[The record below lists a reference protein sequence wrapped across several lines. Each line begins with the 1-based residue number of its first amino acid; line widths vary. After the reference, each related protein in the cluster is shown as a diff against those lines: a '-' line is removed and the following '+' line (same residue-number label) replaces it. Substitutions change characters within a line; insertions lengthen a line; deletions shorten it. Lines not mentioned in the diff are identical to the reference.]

1 MKALSLSIMA
11 ALMLGTGMGTYAQM
25 GQGSSPRGY
34 SSAPTRS
41 TPSYSGGS
49 SGSSG
54 GGYRSSSN
62 SSSPSYNSGGNSGS
76 GRSNT
81 SSGTSGTR
89 NTGGSSSSSGSNSS
103 GNSNSNNSG
112 YYGNNGYYNTPSN
125 NTMGSTGTSS
135 SGGTQNPAYYPQQGD
150 AATNRSNSLK
160 DIRKALSSFDQSTQT
175 FTVSGTEP
183 STVTGAGGTR
193 MHINPADLV
202 TADGQPISDDINV
215 ELKELDSPGKMAL
228 AGAPTMSNGDV
239 LISGGSYY
247 FGMTSNGQQ
256 VQLRQGSS
264 MQVELPN
271 ITTEPDMEV
280 YLGEVDANGNV
291 NWQPTNQPLT
301 PAVANSSNMG
311 DIKGGSP
318 RNETGNNGTS
328 GPRDTNTPTG
338 TRTEGGSNNTNN
350 TSNNGGTRGNSYGT
364 GAYAYYSPTNITRMG
379 WVNCDKGFRGGTK
392 MFVEVEGADPVNT
405 QVFVMYKDVKSL
417 VEGQP
422 EQGFSTNNFIFENIP
437 NKQPVKIVAI
447 SKANGVT
454 YTGQIDAVTKSRGKF
469 LVPLKQS
476 TDADAAKM
484 FE

>member
-1 MKALSLSIMA
+1 MKALSLSIIA

-34 SSAPTRS
+34 NSAPSRS
-41 TPSYSGGS
+41 TPSYGGGS
-49 SGSSG
+49 SGNSG
-54 GGYRSSSN
+54 GSYRSSSN
-62 SSSPSYNSGGNSGS
+62 SSSPSYNNSGYSGS

-89 NTGGSSSSSGSNSS
+89 NTGGSSSSSGSNTN
-103 GNSNSNNSG
+103 NSNSNNSG
-112 YYGNNGYYNTPSN
+112 YYGNNGYVNTPGN
-125 NTMGSTGTSS
+125 NTMGTTGTSS
-135 SGGTQNPAYYPQQGD
+135 SAGTQNPAYYPQQGD

-202 TADGQPISDDINV
+202 TADGQPVSGDINV

-247 FGMTSNGQQ
+247 FGLTSNGQQ
-256 VQLRQGSS
+256 LQLRDGSS

-291 NWQPTNQPLT
+291 NWQPTGQPLT
-301 PAVANSSNMG
+301 PAAASSATIG
-311 DIKGGSP
+311 DMKGNSP
-318 RNETGNNGTS
+318 RNENGNNGSDSPRGNAPS
-328 GPRDTNTPTG
+328 GP
-338 TRTEGGSNNTNN
+338 RTEGGSNNN
-350 TSNNGGTRGNSYGT
+350 SNNGGTRGNSYGT
-364 GAYAYYSPTNITRMG
+364 GAYAYYSPANITRMG

-422 EQGFSTNNFIFENIP
+422 EQGFNTNNFIFNNIP

-447 SKANGVT
+447 SKANGIT
-454 YTGQIDAVTKSRGKF
+454 YTGQVDAVTKTRGKF